1 MRLNRVVCGGIAG
14 VVGLLAA
21 FLVSEVETR
30 LFGASTHRYF
40 WAAFLGVGG
49 ALMWVADWF
58 GLLSPPYSP
67 PSIDVYE
74 KHDAKSDA
82 NDPGA
87 RVIDLMDIDEL

>member
-58 GLLSPPYSP
+58 GLLSPRTVRRRLMSM
-67 PSIDVYE
+67 
-74 KHDAKSDA
+74 KSTTPRA
-82 NDPGA
+82 TPTIQGQG
-87 RVIDLMDIDEL
+87 LST

>member
-1 MRLNRVVCGGIAG
+1 
-14 VVGLLAA
+14 
-21 FLVSEVETR
+21 
-30 LFGASTHRYF
+30 
-40 WAAFLGVGG
+40 
-49 ALMWVADWF
+49 LMWVADWF